1 MIGSLQSA
9 IKVLGE
15 RHIQVLQLRSQTLI
29 EIILALLRIVDG
41 RLISVVPKMAS
52 SNEAITTCVCKLR
65 LKGYGRHIF
74 YRYCQVHMPPRPSFL
89 CLADEHGRLS
99 AGIRTVSLRD

>member
-9 IKVLGE
+9 IEVFGE

-29 EIILALLRIVDG
+29 EVILALLRIVDG

-52 SNEAITTCVCKLR
+52 SNETITTCACKLR
-65 LKGYGRHIF
+65 
-74 YRYCQVHMPPRPSFL
+74 
-89 CLADEHGRLS
+89 
-99 AGIRTVSLRD
+99 